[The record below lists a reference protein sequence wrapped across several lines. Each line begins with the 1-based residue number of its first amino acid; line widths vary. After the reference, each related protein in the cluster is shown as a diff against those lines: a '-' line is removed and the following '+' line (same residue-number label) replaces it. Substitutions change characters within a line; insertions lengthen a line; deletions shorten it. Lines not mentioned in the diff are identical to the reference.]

1 MEYQLNQIPRHVR
14 YDAQTLKVA
23 ATFPFGQM
31 RNHVIFQA
39 LLLGKYLIN
48 GGQFQ
53 DQKNVM
59 NVSLLINQRK
69 FESNIGHLIKGLYR
83 DSN

>member
-59 NVSLLINQRK
+59 MVSLPVIQRK
-69 FESNIGHLIKGLYR
+69 FNGNIGHRPNVLL
-83 DSN
+83 NVLF